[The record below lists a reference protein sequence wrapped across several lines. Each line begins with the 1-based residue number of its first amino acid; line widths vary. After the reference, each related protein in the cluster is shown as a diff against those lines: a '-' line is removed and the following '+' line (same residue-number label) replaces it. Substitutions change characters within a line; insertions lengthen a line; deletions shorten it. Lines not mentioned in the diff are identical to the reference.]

1 MDKEIV
7 NRSLA
12 QGAPPTVLGERP
24 ARIPT
29 GGTIRAGIKVLTKA
43 AASNPQAK
51 AIYEQGL
58 ASNCSFEEIGQKI
71 AEAFP
76 DIKTPLVP
84 KNVAWFTVRPNDF
97 PNPALAAQILAA
109 FGEDRGDGVIRLY
122 RFPVIFPADTWQLVM
137 PHELAAW
144 ARNDKRYWSE
154 YASDGHTRYCK
165 MYAPV
170 RFDERSQRVVRTFGG
185 RPVQLRPENN
195 GVCDPE
201 NCPEFQNRQCNLTGK
216 FIFYI
221 PGIASIDAF
230 VLHTNSFY
238 AMSRAIERF
247 ETISFMRGGRLAGF
261 LDQHRTPFYFSKKLR
276 DVAHIDPKT
285 GQSVRS
291 AHWII
296 ELEAP
301 IDVSSLLIQ
310 HDDESALHLADQAAN
325 ILQGQTEKQD
335 MASVQHRPDNAEDVV
350 QDQAEQTVT
359 PVPQNAASGT
369 TRSAAPAQP
378 APAIDDE
385 AISTLFDL
393 AAAYGVDQER
403 FGLFADRQWGAGW
416 RRNPNGRQ
424 RVLAELERYQND
436 PEGFCEKVNARLRA
450 SDTPSSGP
458 RAPAPPAKG
467 E

>member
-1 MDKEIV
+1 MNPETTLLTSDPLLHNLPLDSDHTALTPLSQSLLQVLGQRRSNRIFSARAVPMPMLAHLLWAACGV
-7 NRSLA
+7 NRQETGQRTAPSAKNWQEIDIYVAQQDGLFLFEPAAGALRQLEQRDVRAATGWQDFVASAPVNLIYVADLAKMDQAQRWEQKFFAALDTGYISQNVYLFCAA
-12 QGAPPTVLGERP
+12 QG
-24 ARIPT
+24 
-29 GGTIRAGIKVLTKA
+29 
-43 AASNPQAK
+43 
-51 AIYEQGL
+51 
-58 ASNCSFEEIGQKI
+58 
-71 AEAFP
+71 
-76 DIKTPLVP
+76 
-84 KNVAWFTVRPNDF
+84 
-97 PNPALAAQILAA
+97 
-109 FGEDRGDGVIRLY
+109 
-122 RFPVIFPADTWQLVM
+122 FPVIFPADTWQLVM

-238 AMSRAIERF
+238 AMSRAIEHF

-276 DVAHIDPKT
+276 DVSHIDPKT

-301 IDVSSLLIQ
+301 INVSSLLIQ

-325 ILQGQTEKQD
+325 ILQG
-335 MASVQHRPDNAEDVV
+335 HH
-350 QDQAEQTVT
+350 EQRD
-359 PVPQNAASGT
+359 AAST
-369 TRSAAPAQP
+369 SRHR
-378 APAIDDE
+378 
-385 AISTLFDL
+385 
-393 AAAYGVDQER
+393 AAY
-403 FGLFADRQWGAGW
+403 
-416 RRNPNGRQ
+416 PS
-424 RVLAELERYQND
+424 
-436 PEGFCEKVNARLRA
+436 PVNCRTARSTAR
-450 SDTPSSGP
+450 D
-458 RAPAPPAKG
+458 
-467 E
+467 

>member
-1 MDKEIV
+1 MEKEIV
-7 NRSLA
+7 NRSLV

-325 ILQGQTEKQD
+325 ILQGQIEQQD

>member
-7 NRSLA
+7 NRTLA

-51 AIYEQGL
+51 AIYDQGL

-76 DIKTPLVP
+76 DIKAPLVP

-170 RFDERSQRVVRTFGG
+170 RFDERNQRVVRTFGG

-247 ETISFMRGGRLAGF
+247 ETVSFMRGGRLAGF

-276 DVAHIDPKT
+276 DISHIDPKT

-310 HDDESALHLADQAAN
+310 HDDESALHLADQAAH
-325 ILQGQTEKQD
+325 ILQGQKEQQD
-335 MASVQHRPDNAEDVV
+335 IASLQPRPNEALEVPL
-350 QDQAEQTVT
+350 EQ
-359 PVPQNAASGT
+359 
-369 TRSAAPAQP
+369 PAQSEASMQQKAATDATAL
-378 APAIDDE
+378 APPQQTNNCGEDDAIR
-385 AISTLFDL
+385 TLFDL
-393 AAAYGVDQER
+393 AAAYGVDQDQ

-450 SDTPSSGP
+450 SDTPSSRP
-458 RAPAPPAKG
+458 RAPTAPATG

>member
-71 AEAFP
+71 ADAFP

-276 DVAHIDPKT
+276 DVSHIDPKT

-310 HDDESALHLADQAAN
+310 HDDESALHLADQAAH
-325 ILQGQTEKQD
+325 ILQGQNEQQD
-335 MASVQHRPDNAEDVV
+335 AALACSGPDDGYV
-350 QDQAEQTVT
+350 VT
-359 PVPQNAASGT
+359 PEQPAETGASIQEQPT
-369 TRSAAPAQP
+369 PESMQSALPAQD
-378 APAIDDE
+378 APSTEDE

-393 AAAYGVDQER
+393 AAAYGVDRDR

-416 RRNPNGRQ
+416 RRNVNGRQ

-436 PEGFCEKVNARLRA
+436 PEGFCDKVNARLRA
-450 SDTPSSGP
+450 SDTPSSRQ
-458 RAPAPPAKG
+458 RAPTAPAKG

>member
-51 AIYEQGL
+51 AIYDQGL
-58 ASNCSFEEIGQKI
+58 ASNSSFEEIGQKI

-76 DIKTPLVP
+76 DIKAPLVP

-185 RPVQLRPENN
+185 RPLQLRPENN

-221 PGIASIDAF
+221 PGIPSIDAF

-261 LDQHRTPFYFSKKLR
+261 LDQHRTPYYLDRKSTRLN
-276 DVAHIDPKT
+276 
-285 GQSVRS
+285 
-291 AHWII
+291 
-296 ELEAP
+296 
-301 IDVSSLLIQ
+301 SS
-310 HDDESALHLADQAAN
+310 HNSPSR
-325 ILQGQTEKQD
+325 
-335 MASVQHRPDNAEDVV
+335 M
-350 QDQAEQTVT
+350 
-359 PVPQNAASGT
+359 
-369 TRSAAPAQP
+369 
-378 APAIDDE
+378 
-385 AISTLFDL
+385 
-393 AAAYGVDQER
+393 
-403 FGLFADRQWGAGW
+403 
-416 RRNPNGRQ
+416 
-424 RVLAELERYQND
+424 
-436 PEGFCEKVNARLRA
+436 
-450 SDTPSSGP
+450 PSS
-458 RAPAPPAKG
+458 A
-467 E
+467 

>member
-7 NRSLA
+7 NRSLP

-76 DIKTPLVP
+76 AIKAPLVP

-276 DVAHIDPKT
+276 DVSHIDPKT

-310 HDDESALHLADQAAN
+310 HDDESALHLADQAAH
-325 ILQGQTEKQD
+325 ILQGQKEQQD
-335 MASVQHRPDNAEDVV
+335 IASLQPRPDEALEVPL
-350 QDQAEQTVT
+350 EQ
-359 PVPQNAASGT
+359 
-369 TRSAAPAQP
+369 PAQSEASMQQKAATDATAL
-378 APAIDDE
+378 APPQQTNNCGEDDAIR
-385 AISTLFDL
+385 TLFDL
-393 AAAYGVDQER
+393 AAAYGVDQDR

-424 RVLAELERYQND
+424 RVLAELERYRND
-436 PEGFCEKVNARLRA
+436 PEGFCDKVNARLRA
-450 SDTPSSGP
+450 SDTPSLGS
-458 RAPAPPAKG
+458 RAPTASDKG
-467 E
+467 K

>member
-7 NRSLA
+7 NRSLP

-76 DIKTPLVP
+76 DIKAPLVP

-276 DVAHIDPKT
+276 DVSHIDPKT

-310 HDDESALHLADQAAN
+310 HDDESALHLADQAAH
-325 ILQGQTEKQD
+325 ILQGQNQQQD
-335 MASVQHRPDNAEDVV
+335 IASVQQKAATDATALTPS
-350 QDQAEQTVT
+350 QQANHCGEE
-359 PVPQNAASGT
+359 
-369 TRSAAPAQP
+369 
-378 APAIDDE
+378 E
-385 AISTLFDL
+385 AIRTLFDL
-393 AAAYGVDQER
+393 AAAYGVEQDR

-450 SDTPSSGP
+450 SDTPSSRP
-458 RAPAPPAKG
+458 RVPTAPAKG